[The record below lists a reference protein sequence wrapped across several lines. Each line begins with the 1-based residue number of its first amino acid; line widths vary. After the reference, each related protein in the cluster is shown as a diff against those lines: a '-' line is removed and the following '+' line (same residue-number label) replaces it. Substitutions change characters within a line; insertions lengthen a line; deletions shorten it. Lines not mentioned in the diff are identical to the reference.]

1 MKYELTVV
9 QKPGHLHVSVTGD
22 NTPENVRHCLR
33 EVVAACTMHKCSRV
47 LLQEHFVGPSLGIVD
62 VFEIVSEASGSA
74 WPMVTQIAYVD
85 TNPEHDPGLLDFAE
99 TVAVNRGVR
108 IRLFATTRDGEDWL
122 RREPGQS
129 AGPA

>member
-1 MKYELTVV
+1 MKYEFTVV
-9 QKPGHLHVSVTGD
+9 QQPGHLHVSVTGD
-22 NTPENVRHCLR
+22 NTTENVRRCLR
-33 EVVAACTMHKCSRV
+33 EVVGACAEHKCSRV
-47 LLQEHFVGPSLGIVD
+47 LLEEHFVGPSLGVID
-62 VFEIVSEASGSA
+62 VFEIVTEASGSA

-85 TNPEHDPGLLDFAE
+85 TNPEHDPSLLDFAE

-108 IRLFATTRDGEDWL
+108 IRLFATTRSGEAWL